1 MKKILVSIIAAAISL
16 SSLSYFAWNNF
27 SFSNTNE
34 WSAEELR
41 LIQSL
46 SLAELP
52 ALSTDPSNRL
62 ANDSRALDLGYRLF
76 FDTRL
81 SSNSQVS
88 CSSCHRPELM
98 FTDGLPLAIGID
110 IGPRHTPSLVGTA
123 YSPWFYW
130 DGRKDSQWAQALAP
144 LEARHEHESD
154 RVSIIRLLAEDAL
167 LKNSYESAF
176 GSLPVLESLPD
187 SASPLGTDAQQQAWQ
202 DIESNQQAAISG
214 AFANVGKALAAY
226 QRLILPGRTRFDRYA
241 AELAADKEMGETET
255 LNSIEIAGLKLFI
268 GQGQCINCHN
278 GPLFTNHEFHNTGVL
293 AIAGQLPPMGRY
305 DGIRTARKDPFNC
318 LGEFSDAIEGD
329 CTELRFARDE
339 NDVVGAQKTPT
350 LRNVSLTAPY
360 MHGGQIKTLAEVMVH
375 YNEAPTSMLSHN
387 EAKPL
392 ELRAVELKQ
401 LEAFMETL
409 SGPLATSSKWLS
421 AP

>member
-52 ALSTDPSNRL
+52 ALSIDPSNRL

-268 GQGQCINCHN
+268 GQGQCIICHN
-278 GPLFTNHEFHNTGVL
+278 RWP
-293 AIAGQLPPMGRY
+293 
-305 DGIRTARKDPFNC
+305 TA
-318 LGEFSDAIEGD
+318 A
-329 CTELRFARDE
+329 
-339 NDVVGAQKTPT
+339 
-350 LRNVSLTAPY
+350 
-360 MHGGQIKTLAEVMVH
+360 HGKV
-375 YNEAPTSMLSHN
+375 
-387 EAKPL
+387 
-392 ELRAVELKQ
+392 
-401 LEAFMETL
+401 
-409 SGPLATSSKWLS
+409 
-421 AP
+421 

>member
-27 SFSNTNE
+27 SFSSTNE

-52 ALSTDPSNRL
+52 ALSIDPSNRL

>member
-123 YSPWFYW
+123 HSPWFYW

>member
-27 SFSNTNE
+27 SFSSTNE

-401 LEAFMETL
+401 LEAFMKTL

>member
-1 MKKILVSIIAAAISL
+1 
-16 SSLSYFAWNNF
+16 
-27 SFSNTNE
+27 
-34 WSAEELR
+34 
-41 LIQSL
+41 
-46 SLAELP
+46 
-52 ALSTDPSNRL
+52 
-62 ANDSRALDLGYRLF
+62 
-76 FDTRL
+76 
-81 SSNSQVS
+81 
-88 CSSCHRPELM
+88 
-98 FTDGLPLAIGID
+98 
-110 IGPRHTPSLVGTA
+110 
-123 YSPWFYW
+123 
-130 DGRKDSQWAQALAP
+130 
-144 LEARHEHESD
+144 
-154 RVSIIRLLAEDAL
+154 
-167 LKNSYESAF
+167 
-176 GSLPVLESLPD
+176 
-187 SASPLGTDAQQQAWQ
+187 
-202 DIESNQQAAISG
+202 
-214 AFANVGKALAAY
+214 
-226 QRLILPGRTRFDRYA
+226 
-241 AELAADKEMGETET
+241 
-255 LNSIEIAGLKLFI
+255 
-268 GQGQCINCHN
+268 
-278 GPLFTNHEFHNTGVL
+278 
-293 AIAGQLPPMGRY
+293 MGRY